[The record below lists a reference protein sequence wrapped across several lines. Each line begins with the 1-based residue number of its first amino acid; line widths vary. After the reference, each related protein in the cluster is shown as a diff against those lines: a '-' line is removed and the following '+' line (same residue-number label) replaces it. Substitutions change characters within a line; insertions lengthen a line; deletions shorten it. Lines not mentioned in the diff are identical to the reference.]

1 MEERDRGSGSLL
13 AGEEL
18 ELKFRSLL
26 MRLSSVLPGLEP
38 KLGAEGGGGDDDEDL
53 TFSFRLR
60 TTVAGAR
67 AATAGEGGDGEL
79 WVSAD
84 GGGDEA
90 DGHQDGI
97 AAMAMA
103 DKKLIPIYGI
113 RHPVPLNVY
122 ALK

>member
-38 KLGAEGGGGDDDEDL
+38 KLGAERGGGGDEDL

-90 DGHQDGI
+90 DRQDGFS
-97 AAMAMA
+97 ATAMA

>member
-38 KLGAEGGGGDDDEDL
+38 KLGAEGGDEDL

-90 DGHQDGI
+90 DGHQDGF
-97 AAMAMA
+97 AAMAPA

-113 RHPVPLNVY
+113 RHPVQLNVY

>member
-38 KLGAEGGGGDDDEDL
+38 KLGAEGGDDEDL

-67 AATAGEGGDGEL
+67 AATAGEGGDGDEL

-84 GGGDEA
+84 GGGDED
-90 DGHQDGI
+90 DGHQDGF